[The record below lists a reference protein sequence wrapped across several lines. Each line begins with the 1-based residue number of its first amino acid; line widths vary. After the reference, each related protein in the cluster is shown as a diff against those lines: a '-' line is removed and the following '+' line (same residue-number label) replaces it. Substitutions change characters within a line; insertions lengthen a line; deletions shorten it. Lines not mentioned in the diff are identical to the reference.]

1 MEPKK
6 CVRLDSGHGTVTWRF
21 VSIVFFFSRWMAT
34 TQFQPGHA
42 RQAFPCYDEPGFKA
56 TFDITMNREPDFSP
70 TISNMPI
77 KTTVT

>member
-1 MEPKK
+1 MKK
-6 CVRLDSGHGTVTWRF
+6 T
-21 VSIVFFFSRWMAT
+21 FFRWMAT

-56 TFDITMNREPDFSP
+56 TFDISITRDIEGFNP

-77 KTTVT
+77 RVFEE